1 MSQLKDIKLNTPTYK
16 EVVPSSQKEVRI
28 KPFKVGDEKTL
39 LIASESQDKDQI
51 ISSLKRVMTNCLVG
65 EEVENLTSYDVEYL
79 FLKIRA
85 KSVGEVSKIGLKCKE
100 CDTQNEIEVDLETV
114 NVKNLENRSSKIKIT
129 DELYFEMKE
138 PDIDVISSIEETTE
152 GILKFI
158 CRMVTRVYYGEE
170 TIEVSPA
177 DVSDVLGIVE
187 QLTTEQFKDL
197 ENYVQNIPK
206 LHKEVDYVCK
216 HCGTENKVL
225 MEGLT
230 DFF

>member
-85 KSVGEVSKIGLKCKE
+85 KSVG
-100 CDTQNEIEVDLETV
+100 
-114 NVKNLENRSSKIKIT
+114 
-129 DELYFEMKE
+129 
-138 PDIDVISSIEETTE
+138 
-152 GILKFI
+152 
-158 CRMVTRVYYGEE
+158 
-170 TIEVSPA
+170 
-177 DVSDVLGIVE
+177 
-187 QLTTEQFKDL
+187 
-197 ENYVQNIPK
+197 
-206 LHKEVDYVCK
+206 
-216 HCGTENKVL
+216 
-225 MEGLT
+225 
-230 DFF
+230 